1 MSYRYLSVALV
12 IFSLPLTAS
21 VLPHK
26 NYHPAFKMLPLEALG
41 ELNAQVADE
50 VPLLDAD
57 MVFDADQLH
66 HSEAHPADWATLV
79 GVASFDFSSL
89 EVQNPERPMPPGSY
103 LSFSL
108 TVDRQQYYL
117 SVVEVF
123 TDREKQFRYVTAKLV
138 DHKGHARFVVSNRSG
153 HIAARLSINGANYR
167 LLSRQTSASQQL
179 IYRLKPAATQQGK
192 WGNTVLLSTSS
203 VQGIHHLESELL
215 RTELLLQIA
224 PTYYSHS
231 ASETLITSRLRG
243 RDLGHLDASKI
254 KKGAISEE
262 ISNYLSQFKLLT
274 QSAEDDVFF
283 VTKVRKNDE
292 RVIGINFIQLVQG
305 AAFEYTSGISIRT
318 DGQVGGIT
326 LHTMNSANGS
336 YAPPRY
342 SHQQVLDIAM
352 EKLKAYVDSDEL
364 PLGIKHEL
372 PPYMK
377 YFYKPEDQ
385 SIHALW
391 LVTIFG
397 QKSTADESYLV
408 IIDDRTGGVTL
419 TRGKSEPY

>member
-1 MSYRYLSVALV
+1 M
-12 IFSLPLTAS
+12 
-21 VLPHK
+21 
-26 NYHPAFKMLPLEALG
+26 
-41 ELNAQVADE
+41 
-50 VPLLDAD
+50 PLLDAD
-57 MVFDADQLH
+57 MTFDADPLH
-66 HSEAHPADWATLV
+66 HLEAHPADWATLV

-89 EVQNPERPMPPGSY
+89 EAQNPERPMPPGTY

-108 TVDRQQYYL
+108 TVDKQQYHL

-123 TDREKQFRYVTAKLV
+123 ADRENQFRYVTAKLV
-138 DHKGHARFVVSNRSG
+138 DHRGHARFVVSNRSG

-179 IYRLKPAATQQGK
+179 IYRLKTAATQQGQ
-192 WGNTVLLSTSS
+192 WDNTVLLSSAS
-203 VQGIHHLESELL
+203 VQEIHSPESELL

-224 PTYYSHS
+224 PTYYFHN
-231 ASETLITSRLRG
+231 ASKTLITSRLRG
-243 RDLGHLDASKI
+243 LDLGGLDTSKI

-262 ISNYLSQFKLLT
+262 ISRYLSQFKLLT
-274 QSAEDDVFF
+274 QSAEDNVFF
-283 VTKVRKNDE
+283 VTKVRKNDG

-326 LHTMNSANGS
+326 LHTMNAANGS
-336 YAPPRY
+336 YPPPRY
-342 SHQQVLDIAM
+342 SHQEVLDLAM
-352 EKLKAYVDSDEL
+352 VELKAYVDSDEL
-364 PLGIKHEL
+364 PLHRKHEL

-408 IIDDRTGGVTL
+408 IIDDRTGEVTL